1 MFTIVNK
8 KQLNRIEMKINEA
21 ISTVQAS
28 TVQAIQ
34 SQAVITSK
42 ISALQSLV
50 TELMTQISDVEL
62 TPEQDSII
70 QNLAQAINN
79 FDVIGNN
86 IVIPVDTNTSSIG

>member
-50 TELMTQISDVEL
+50 TELMTQISDVDL

-86 IVIPVDTNTSSIG
+86 IVIPVDTSTSSIG